1 MAFMGL
7 PALTLVIA
15 DNQEPIARC
24 LVERKAARTL
34 GRIEDLRPEGVAS
47 ALAQL
52 LDDRQER
59 TTLSRAGRRLIDGR
73 GAMRVVELMRE
84 AA

>member
-1 MAFMGL
+1 
-7 PALTLVIA
+7 
-15 DNQEPIARC
+15 
-24 LVERKAARTL
+24 
-34 GRIEDLRPEGVAS
+34 VAS

-52 LDDRQER
+52 LHDRQER